1 MAAWVKGGATDADAA
16 VKAAARLLSSAH
28 APVFAGL
35 NAEVAAIRAAYD
47 LAGRIG
53 ASVDTAGGDATY
65 ADLGALARVGAMQAP
80 PAEVAGRAD
89 AVLVVGEAPLK
100 SPLVERLRGTKP
112 VRGRAAGAERSIHH
126 LRSNQDLAVQIAHL
140 RAHARGHMT
149 SDAGMAETAR
159 AMASA
164 LYGAVLYDPG
174 ELGTLGIEMLQGLV
188 MDLNESTRCFALSVS
203 DGTQDRAALQV
214 AAWTTGQATRVGF
227 GRRVPEQDPWRFD
240 ADRQARAGE
249 ADAALWLAS
258 LPTPRPT
265 WLKTLPT
272 VALVGADAAPDLA
285 EVVIR
290 VGEPGRETGGVLWN
304 EGRAGLSYR
313 APEQG
318 ADLPTAADIIAR
330 IAAAV
335 AGRGTVAGRGAVAGR
350 SAVANSEDA

>member
-16 VKAAARLLSSAH
+16 VKAAAALLSSAH

-47 LAGRIG
+47 LAGRLG
-53 ASVDTAGGDATY
+53 ASVDSAGGEATY

-80 PAEVAGRAD
+80 PAEVVGRAD
-89 AVLVVGEAPLK
+89 AVLVVGAAPLR
-100 SPLVERLRGTKP
+100 SPLVERLRAAKP
-112 VRGRAAGAERSIHH
+112 VRGRAAGAARTVLS
-126 LRSNQDLAVQIAHL
+126 LQGSPDLAVAIAHL
-140 RAHARGHMT
+140 RAHARGHLA
-149 SDAGMAETAR
+149 SDAGMTEIAR
-159 AMASA
+159 ALAGA

-188 MDLNESTRCFALSVS
+188 MDLNEATRCFALSLG

-240 ADRQARAGE
+240 AARQVAAGE

-258 LPTPRPT
+258 LPTARPA
-265 WLKTLPT
+265 WLTTLPA

-304 EGRAGLSYR
+304 EGRAALSYR
-313 APEQG
+313 APEQAG
-318 ADLPTAADIIAR
+318 DLPRAADILAR
-330 IAAAV
+330 IAA
-335 AGRGTVAGRGAVAGR
+335 
-350 SAVANSEDA
+350 SVANRAPANRKDA

>member
-16 VKAAARLLSSAH
+16 VEAAAALLSSAR

-53 ASVDTAGGDATY
+53 ASVDSAGGEATY

-80 PAEVAGRAD
+80 PAEVVGRAD
-89 AVLVVGEAPLK
+89 AVLLVGEAPGR
-100 SPLVERLRGTKP
+100 SPLVERLRATKP
-112 VRGRAAGAERSIHH
+112 VRGRAAGAERRVLS
-126 LRSNQDLAVQIAHL
+126 LPGTGDLAVRLAHL

-149 SDAGMAETAR
+149 SDAELSETAR
-159 AMASA
+159 ALSAA

-188 MDLNESTRCFALSVS
+188 MDLNEATRCFALSLG

-240 ADRQARAGE
+240 AARQVEAGE
-249 ADAALWLAS
+249 ADVALWLAS
-258 LPTPRPT
+258 LPTARPD
-265 WLKTLPT
+265 WLKTLPA
-272 VALVGADAAPDLA
+272 VALVGGEASPDIA

-313 APEQG
+313 APEQAG
-318 ADLPTAADIIAR
+318 DLPSAAEIIVR

-335 AGRGTVAGRGAVAGR
+335 AGRNALASRAP
-350 SAVANSEDA
+350 ANRKDS